1 MKDKKLKVVPMQSV
15 TFNRF
20 PSPWIRPGFSSW
32 TKEILNIYDNW
43 WQGVAGFDY
52 SWFRKNHLSSFLV
65 PHILNFTWSF
75 LVIIWKA
82 TVKLPNQLKE
92 MEVIPVCISCFAFSS
107 ILHDALHQSCYLW
120 AAGTGSFCSNKVCFV
135 FLFELSCISKEV
147 SRLCTAVARTESRKA
162 CAIRSVLICCVG
174 RLKTH
179 PHRATRR
186 RRSSLMIQ
194 YKNNPCV
201 AHSGSWYIPSE
212 MGTPCAECC
221 VAVAMR
227 HQ

>member
-1 MKDKKLKVVPMQSV
+1 MQSV
-15 TFNRF
+15 TFSWF

-32 TKEILNIYDNW
+32 TKEILNIYNNR
-43 WQGVAGFDY
+43 WQGVAEFGY
-52 SWFRKNHLSSFLV
+52 TLFRKNHFSLFLF
-65 PHILNFTWSF
+65 PHTLNFIWSF
-75 LVIIWKA
+75 LVIVWKA
-82 TVKLPNQLKE
+82 TVNYQTTSKKVKWFPS
-92 MEVIPVCISCFAFSS
+92 VCPASPF
-107 ILHDALHQSCYLW
+107 HP
-120 AAGTGSFCSNKVCFV
+120 
-135 FLFELSCISKEV
+135 SCIMLLISPVTTELQEQGASASTRFV
-147 SRLCTAVARTESRKA
+147 LYFYLNPLVLVEGVIRLCIAVARTESRKA

-212 MGTPCAECC
+212 TGTPCAECC